1 VVPISFH
8 DFFTASAGAGAAL
21 VGLLFVAISIAPER
35 TVMRS
40 APLQRQV
47 TASSTFTAMLN
58 AFFISLV
65 ALVPGYNLA
74 IIVLVMGSM
83 AFVNS
88 VTLGWYLLREQRR
101 KIKPGSSTSLASVLL
116 ILAGLGLYGYE
127 LAQGFQLMLHPNDIA
142 LVKVVVGII
151 VAVYGLGL
159 ARAWELLG
167 AQRYNLLARLSA
179 LRDLD
184 LPENENLVRDTS
196 IGIYR
201 DGSQV

>member
-21 VGLLFVAISIAPER
+21 VGLLFVAVSISPER

-65 ALVPGYNLA
+65 ALVPGYNLG
-74 IIVLVMGSM
+74 IIVLIMGTM
-83 AFVNS
+83 AFINS
-88 VTLGWYLLREQRR
+88 VTLGWYLLRERLR
-101 KIKPGSSTSLASVLL
+101 HAKPGSSASLSGVLL
-116 ILAGLGLYGYE
+116 IVAGLGLYGFE
-127 LAQGFQLMLHPNDIA
+127 LVQGFQLVLLPRGASAVDFVST
-142 LVKVVVGII
+142 LVGIL

-159 ARAWELLG
+159 VRAWELLG

-184 LPENENLVRDTS
+184 EPD
-196 IGIYR
+196 
-201 DGSQV
+201 SQVPTP

>member
-21 VGLLFVAISIAPER
+21 VGLLFVAVSISPER

-40 APLQRQV
+40 APLHRQV
-47 TASSTFTAMLN
+47 TASSTFTAMIN

-65 ALVPGYNLA
+65 AVVPGYNLA

-83 AFVNS
+83 AFVTS
-88 VTLGWYLLREQRR
+88 LALGWHLLGEQRR
-101 KIKPGSSTSLASVLL
+101 GGKLGSSTSLSGMLL
-116 ILAGLGLYGYE
+116 ILAGLGLYGFE
-127 LAQGFQLMLHPNDIA
+127 LAQGFQLVQHPTDINIVKT
-142 LVKVVVGII
+142 LVGVI

-167 AQRYNLLARLSA
+167 AQRYNLLAQVSP
-179 LRDLD
+179 LREMDQPD
-184 LPENENLVRDTS
+184 EEKAT
-196 IGIYR
+196 
-201 DGSQV
+201 

>member
-1 VVPISFH
+1 MVPISFH

-65 ALVPGYNLA
+65 ALVPGYNLS
-74 IIVLVMGSM
+74 IIVLIMGSM

-88 VTLGWYLLREQRR
+88 VALGWYLLRERR
-101 KIKPGSSTSLASVLL
+101 RNAKPSAGASLSSVLL

-127 LAQGFQLMLHPNDIA
+127 LAQGFQLVLHPNDIGI
-142 LVKVVVGII
+142 VHVVVGII

-167 AQRYNLLARLSA
+167 AQRYNLLARMSA

-184 LPENENLVRDTS
+184 ESGGEKSAEPA
-196 IGIYR
+196 G
-201 DGSQV
+201 

>member
-35 TVMRS
+35 TVLHS

-65 ALVPGYNLA
+65 ALIPGYNLA
-74 IIVLVMGSM
+74 IIVLIMGSM
-83 AFVNS
+83 AFVS
-88 VTLGWYLLREQRR
+88 SITLGWHLLREQRR
-101 KIKPGSSTSLASVLL
+101 NAKPGTSLASVFL
-116 ILAGLGLYGYE
+116 ILAGLGLYSYE
-127 LAQGFQLMLHPNDIA
+127 LAQGFQLVLHPGDIG

-179 LRDLD
+179 QRDLD
-184 LPENENLVRDTS
+184 QQDDAKST
-196 IGIYR
+196 
-201 DGSQV
+201 Q